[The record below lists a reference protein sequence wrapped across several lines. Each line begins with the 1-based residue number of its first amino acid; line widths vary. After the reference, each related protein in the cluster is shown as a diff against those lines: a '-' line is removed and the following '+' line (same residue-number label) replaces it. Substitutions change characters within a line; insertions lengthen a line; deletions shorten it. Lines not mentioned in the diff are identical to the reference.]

1 VTFILFIILRIWCYF
16 LVSFNYYCATVPPLN
31 ELKQG
36 CICQISTRTVTDV
49 DTQTSSAV
57 GWQTVKIDPP
67 PTADNLQMS
76 HHFVNGFDS
85 RTSCKHR
92 VVLEPSQ
99 SIHLW

>member
-67 PTADNLQMS
+67 HCRQFADVSSFCEWVRLPDILQ
-76 HHFVNGFDS
+76 
-85 RTSCKHR
+85 TQSCT
-92 VVLEPSQ
+92 
-99 SIHLW
+99 